1 MMIKVYRLSITD
13 EATLVGAF
21 NAEEDENA
29 EDYAKMLRNAC
40 YLADQKDVV
49 REHNR
54 YFIITD

>member
-1 MMIKVYRLSITD
+1 MMIKVYKLSITD
-13 EATLVGAF
+13 EATLIGAF
-21 NAEEDENA
+21 NAEDENA

-40 YLADQKDVV
+40 YLEDQKDVV

>member
-1 MMIKVYRLSITD
+1 MMIKVYKLSITD
-13 EATLVGAF
+13 EATLIGAF
-21 NAEEDENA
+21 NAEDENA

-40 YLADQKDVV
+40 YLEEQRDVV

>member
-1 MMIKVYRLSITD
+1 MMIKVYKLSIAD
-13 EATLVGAF
+13 EATLIGAF
-21 NAEEDENA
+21 NAEDENA

-40 YLADQKDVV
+40 YLEDERDNI